1 MALPSPSC
9 LTAQLHFL
17 ARNPKYEHEKPY
29 TLRYIPSPEDGLSQ
43 SNIDRVQHKV
53 KFHDLRLWSS
63 DYSECG
69 FTVADCASTLQY
81 DDYADTDK
89 IEKAH
94 APEVMVAVRLAL
106 GATSVDLLDYVVR
119 RRDPNWPIATGSLYA
134 FNQPASRAHID
145 HTYEGGR
152 AIIQQTFGGEADAIL
167 ARRWQCVKWLA
178 SVWHP
183 LRGPL
188 VDWPLALCN
197 AQTVDFARD
206 TMAGDVVDRDHV
218 FENTQV
224 HFNEGQRWFYL
235 SNQLPTELLVFKNA
249 DSQEPLGATPGVP
262 HASFDNPITSKED
275 FRRESIEMRVLVQW
289 D

>member
-29 TLRYIPSPEDGLSQ
+29 TLRYTPSPEDGLSQ
-43 SNIDRVQHKV
+43 SNIDRVQHEV
-53 KFHDLRLWSS
+53 KFHDLRLRSL

-69 FTVADCASTLQY
+69 FTVTDCSSILQY

-106 GATSVDLLDYVVR
+106 GATSVDLLDYV
-119 RRDPNWPIATGSLYA
+119 
-134 FNQPASRAHID
+134 
-145 HTYEGGR
+145 
-152 AIIQQTFGGEADAIL
+152 
-167 ARRWQCVKWLA
+167 WLT

-188 VDWPLALCN
+188 VDWPLALCD

-206 TMAGDVVDRDHV
+206 TMAGDVVDRDNV

-235 SNQLPTELLVFKNA
+235 SNQLPTELLIFKNA

-262 HASFDNPITSKED
+262 HASFDNPITSEED

>member
-17 ARNPKYEHEKPY
+17 ARNPKYEYEKPY
-29 TLRYIPSPEDGLSQ
+29 TLRYIPSPKDGLSQ
-43 SNIDRVQHKV
+43 SNIDRVQHEV
-53 KFHDLRLWSS
+53 KFNDLRLRSL

-69 FTVADCASTLQY
+69 FTVTDCSSTLQY

-89 IEKAH
+89 IEKIH

-106 GATSVDLLDYVVR
+106 GATSVDLLDYVVEL
-119 RRDPNWPIATGSLYA
+119 DFQSDN
-134 FNQPASRAHID
+134 HIWN
-145 HTYEGGR
+145 HPHHAVIGLTR
-152 AIIQQTFGGEADAIL
+152 
-167 ARRWQCVKWLA
+167 WLA

-183 LRGPL
+183 LRGPS
-188 VDWPLALCN
+188 VDWPLALCD

-235 SNQLPTELLVFKNA
+235 SNQLPTELLIFKNA
-249 DSQEPLGATPGVP
+249 DSQEPLGANPGVP
-262 HASFDNPITSKED
+262 HASFDNPITSKGD

>member
-17 ARNPKYEHEKPY
+17 ARNPKYEYEKPY
-29 TLRYIPSPEDGLSQ
+29 TLRYIPSPKDGLSQ
-43 SNIDRVQHKV
+43 SNIDRVQHEV
-53 KFHDLRLWSS
+53 KFNDLRLRSL

-69 FTVADCASTLQY
+69 FTVTDCSSTLQY

-89 IEKAH
+89 IEKTH

-152 AIIQQTFGGEADAIL
+152 AIIQETFGGEADAIL
-167 ARRWQCVKWLA
+167 ARRWQCVK
-178 SVWHP
+178 
-183 LRGPL
+183 
-188 VDWPLALCN
+188 
-197 AQTVDFARD
+197 
-206 TMAGDVVDRDHV
+206 
-218 FENTQV
+218 
-224 HFNEGQRWFYL
+224 
-235 SNQLPTELLVFKNA
+235 
-249 DSQEPLGATPGVP
+249 
-262 HASFDNPITSKED
+262 
-275 FRRESIEMRVLVQW
+275 
-289 D
+289 